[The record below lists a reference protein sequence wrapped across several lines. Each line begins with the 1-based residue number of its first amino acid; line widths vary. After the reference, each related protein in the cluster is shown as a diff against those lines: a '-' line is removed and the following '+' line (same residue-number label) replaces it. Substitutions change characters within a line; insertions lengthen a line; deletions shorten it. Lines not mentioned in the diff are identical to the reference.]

1 MLDKRWKKFTLAGFV
16 AAFLISFIILPLIAQ
31 RYIEKNSETMT
42 GRIIRMHDIDVNLLT
57 GCVSIEKPMI
67 FERDKQLIFFQAEEL
82 YVNAAPSRMI
92 TRYYVEEN

>member
-42 GRIIRMHDIDVNLLT
+42 FNLLT
-57 GCVSIEKPMI
+57 GSVSIEKPVI